1 MNRTLQLI
9 LVCIAIIFAASLYVF
24 QSSKMNYESSDYRFE
39 IVEGRKISANND
51 VYVFGFIE
59 NCTERGA
66 PYIKMINGRNL
77 TLNEDLWISNVL
89 KCLDGRIYAAGV
101 DIAKIE
107 DGKVNM
113 DKESCDQENW
123 LREPYPC

>member
-1 MNRTLQLI
+1 MNRMLS

-24 QSSKMNYESSDYRFE
+24 QSSKMKSESSEYRFE
-39 IVEGRKISANND
+39 IVEGGKISANNG
-51 VYVFGFIE
+51 VYVFGLIE

-66 PYIKMINGRNL
+66 QYIKMINGWNL

-89 KCLDGRIYAAGV
+89 KCFDGRIYAAGV

-107 DGKVNM
+107 DGKVI
-113 DKESCDQENW
+113 
-123 LREPYPC
+123 

>member
-1 MNRTLQLI
+1 MS
-9 LVCIAIIFAASLYVF
+9 VVVIIFAASLYVF
-24 QSSKMNYESSDYRFE
+24 QSSKKSHENPDRRFE

-66 PYIKMINGRNL
+66 PYIKMINGWDL
-77 TLNEDLWISNVL
+77 TLNEDLRISNIL
-89 KCLDGRIYAAGV
+89 KCFDGRIYAAGV

-107 DGKVNM
+107 DGRIEWIKDFVTN
-113 DKESCDQENW
+113 
-123 LREPYPC
+123 